1 MANPPAAS
9 FESVRLTHAIPASDI
24 VTAMKPP
31 SSSPILTTPQA
42 AKILGVSSR
51 TAQLWIESGVIP
63 SWKTPGGHR
72 RMFESDVLAALA
84 ANDEAQP
91 GSRRV
96 LVLAP
101 ARDHAGWE
109 RALAALDVAEV
120 GCTDNPVAAAV
131 ALGANVPD
139 VFAVQVDQ
147 PADLTPALLNTLAT
161 LRALP
166 ALNRLQIVIATRL
179 SAGTVASI
187 VGPALR
193 YQHLLLD
200 SAPGQLT
207 RELVRHTAMAPL
219 ALRPLPPALL
229 DAPFPVGADEG
240 RRLLAVHRAA
250 ILDSAPEAALDN
262 IAQLAALSLAAPVA
276 LITVLSEDRQWF
288 KARVGL
294 DLPETPRS
302 WAFCNY
308 TLMGSGVC
316 ELSHLDRDPR
326 FADNPA
332 VAGAP
337 HFRYYAGAPI
347 VDEQGF
353 ALGSLCVIDTRART
367 LDPVQA
373 QILTR
378 LARQA
383 SAEIARRGRGQ
394 KR

>member
-1 MANPPAAS
+1 MATPPAAS
-9 FESVRLTHAIPASDI
+9 FESVRVPRAVPASDI
-24 VTAMKPP
+24 VTAMNTP

-84 ANDEAQP
+84 ANDEARP

-101 ARDHAGWE
+101 ACDHAGWE

-120 GCTDNPVAAAV
+120 TCTDNPVAAAV
-131 ALGANVPD
+131 ALGASVPD

-147 PADLTPALLNTLAT
+147 PTDLAPEFLSTLH
-161 LRALP
+161 ALP

-187 VGPALR
+187 VGPALP
-193 YQHLLLD
+193 YKHLLLD
-200 SAPGQLT
+200 GAPGQLT

-262 IAQLAALSLAAPVA
+262 IAQIAALSLAAPVA

-308 TLMGSGVC
+308 TLIGAGVC
-316 ELSHLDRDPR
+316 ELSNLDRDPR

-378 LARQA
+378 LAEQA

>member
-1 MANPPAAS
+1 MARRPGLPVKAARPPR
-9 FESVRLTHAIPASDI
+9 VILTSDI
-24 VTAMKPP
+24 VPVMNSP

-84 ANDEAQP
+84 ANDVARP
-91 GSRRV
+91 ASRRV

-101 ARDHAGWE
+101 EPDHGDWE

-120 GCTDNPVAAAV
+120 VCTDNPVAAAV

-139 VFAVQVDQ
+139 VFALQVNQ
-147 PADLTPALLNTLAT
+147 LGDLRPDFLSTLHQM
-161 LRALP
+161 P
-166 ALNRLQIVIATRL
+166 VLNRLQIVIAGRL
-179 SAGTVASI
+179 PASTVASI

-193 YQHLLLD
+193 YKHILLD
-200 SAPGQLT
+200 GAPEQLT
-207 RELVRHTAMAPL
+207 RALVRHTALLPL

-229 DAPFPVGADEG
+229 AAPFPVGADEG
-240 RRLLAVHRAA
+240 RRLLAVERAA

-262 IAQLAALSLAAPVA
+262 IVELAALSLDAPVA

-294 DLPETPRS
+294 DMRESPRS

-316 ELSHLDRDPR
+316 QLSDLDRDPR

-337 HFRYYAGAPI
+337 HFRYYAGAPV
-347 VDEQGF
+347 VDDQGY
-353 ALGSLCVIDTRART
+353 ALGSLCVIDTQARA

-378 LARQA
+378 LAGQA
-383 SAEIARRGRGQ
+383 SAEIARRIRGRQ
-394 KR
+394 R

>member
-1 MANPPAAS
+1 MN
-9 FESVRLTHAIPASDI
+9 R
-24 VTAMKPP
+24 
-31 SSSPILTTPQA
+31 PILTTPQA

-72 RMFESDVLAALA
+72 RMFESDVRAALA
-84 ANDEAQP
+84 ANDDARTA
-91 GSRRV
+91 SRRV

-109 RALAALDVAEV
+109 RALAALDVEEV
-120 GCTDNPVAAAV
+120 SCTDNPVAAAV
-131 ALGANVPD
+131 ALGASLPD
-139 VFAVQVDQ
+139 VFAVQVDH
-147 PADLTPALLNTLAT
+147 PGDLGPDFLSTLC
-161 LRALP
+161 RMP
-166 ALNRLQIVIATRL
+166 VLNRLQIVIATRL

-193 YQHLLLD
+193 YKHVPLGD
-200 SAPGQLT
+200 APEQLT
-207 RELVRHTAMAPL
+207 PELVRHTALARL
-219 ALRPLPPALL
+219 ALQPLPPALL
-229 DAPFPVGADEG
+229 DAPFPLRADEN
-240 RRLLAVHRAA
+240 RRLAAVHRAA
-250 ILDSAPEAALDN
+250 ILDSAPETAT
-262 IAQLAALSLAAPVA
+262 IVQLAALGLAAPVA
-276 LITVLSEDRQWF
+276 LITVLDEDRQWF

-294 DLPETPRS
+294 DLGATPRS

-308 TLMGSGVC
+308 TLMQSGVC

-347 VDEQGF
+347 VDDQGF
-353 ALGSLCVIDTRART
+353 ALGSLCVIDTRPRT
-367 LDPVQA
+367 LAPAQV

-378 LARQA
+378 LAAQA
-383 SAEIARRGRGQ
+383 STEIARRMQGRQREWQRQPGM
-394 KR
+394 